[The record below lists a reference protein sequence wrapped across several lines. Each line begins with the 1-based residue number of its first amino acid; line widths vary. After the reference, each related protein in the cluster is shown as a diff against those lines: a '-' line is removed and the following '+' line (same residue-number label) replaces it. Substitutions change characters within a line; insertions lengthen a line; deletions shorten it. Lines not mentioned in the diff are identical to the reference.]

1 VSGTP
6 LHGEG
11 AAVEEPATQNS
22 FATAPRRT
30 HGAWTIVRTVLLY
43 ALTLLIAATLIF
55 LLPRLMPGDPLSAL
69 DDPDSGIF
77 IRDEQVREQVLSAY
91 NLDGSLG
98 EQYLGYLSGLA
109 GGDLGWSI
117 AANRPVGEMIGGA
130 LPWTLLLVGPALL
143 LSALVSFVAGL
154 AAAWH
159 RGSRTDR
166 SIVTGLTVLRSV
178 PEYAIA
184 LLVLILFAIVLPLFP
199 LAGGRTPFADHPS
212 WWTQAGDVL
221 HHLVLPLAAL
231 TLSSLGAKFLLVRNT
246 AISALGGDYMLLA
259 RAKGLPVRVQ
269 RSRHVGRNAVLP
281 FLTMLGVQVGF
292 AVGGALFVEVVF
304 AYPGMGT
311 LILAAVEAR
320 DFPVLEAAFLTLAT
334 TVLTANLVIELLY
347 ARLDPRVRT
356 R

>member
-1 VSGTP
+1 MSGTS
-6 LHGEG
+6 LD
-11 AAVEEPATQNS
+11 AQKASVEEPSDRDPTA
-22 FATAPRRT
+22 AAPRRAN
-30 HGAWTIVRTVLLY
+30 GAWTLLRTVLLY
-43 ALTLLIAATLIF
+43 ALTLLVAATVIF

-77 IRDEQVREQVLSAY
+77 IRDEQVREQVLAAY
-91 NLDGSLG
+91 NLDGSLA
-98 EQYLGYLSGLA
+98 EQYLGYLSGFA
-109 GGDLGWSI
+109 RGDLGWSI

-166 SIVTGLTVLRSV
+166 SIVAGLTVLRSV

-184 LLVLILFAIVLPLFP
+184 LLVLIVFAIILPLLP

-212 WWTQAGDVL
+212 WWAEAGDVL

-246 AISALGGDYMLLA
+246 AISALGEDYMLLA
-259 RAKGLPVRVQ
+259 RAKGLPLRVQ

-292 AVGGALFVEVVF
+292 AVGGALFVEAVF

-311 LILAAVEAR
+311 LILSAVEAR

-334 TVLTANLVIELLY
+334 TVLTANLLIELLY

>member
-1 VSGTP
+1 MSGTS
-6 LHGEG
+6 LDAQGAVAEG
-11 AAVEEPATQNS
+11 PSDRTPSAA
-22 FATAPRRT
+22 APR
-30 HGAWTIVRTVLLY
+30 HANGAWTLLRTVLLY
-43 ALTLLIAATLIF
+43 ALTLLVAATVIF

-77 IRDEQVREQVLSAY
+77 IRDEQVREQVLAAY
-91 NLDGSLG
+91 NLDGSLAQ
-98 EQYLGYLSGLA
+98 QYLGYLSGLA
-109 GGDLGWSI
+109 RGDLGWSI

-166 SIVTGLTVLRSV
+166 SIVAGLTVLRSV

-184 LLVLILFAIVLPLFP
+184 LLVLIVFAIILPLFP

-212 WWTQAGDVL
+212 WWAEAGDVL

-246 AISALGGDYMLLA
+246 AISALGEDYMLLA
-259 RAKGLPVRVQ
+259 RAKGLPLRVQ

-292 AVGGALFVEVVF
+292 AVGGALFVEAVF

-311 LILAAVEAR
+311 LILSAVEAR

-334 TVLTANLVIELLY
+334 TVLTANLLIELLY
-347 ARLDPRVRT
+347 TRLDPRVRT